1 MPKTKKP
8 KQSEVPN
15 IHSVRNKIK
24 TETVAMSIAEQ
35 RTGDEA
41 YRIWHNRVSSCIR
54 WRDQHWNGPKNWD
67 KAYDLYRGK
76 HWGSG
81 DVNIDLVKSDNR
93 RDRITVNL
101 TGSSIQNMLPFL
113 ISTKPKAIAHPHLPT
128 AVVSGKLQETLL
140 NREYTKAQMHR
151 QVKRAALDAII
162 CGHGIIE
169 DGFNLELD
177 EGIKKA
183 DGDIVYADYV
193 KKESAFVRRISPYDF
208 IFDPTA
214 SENDIY
220 TARWAGEI
228 IYMPLRDLLANSNHL
243 KSTIK
248 AINEKVYTV
257 NTKKDLMIPERAY
270 IDSEDYY
277 ENENDEVAICFKIFD
292 KKFKK
297 YYLFAD
303 GVLPPLVEKDWPYP
317 YLDGFPY
324 TFLEFIPVPS
334 CAFPM
339 GLALAIEDQ
348 QHELNAVRTRIFNHG
363 RRFNR
368 KYEAHEKVDPHELD
382 KLVDSPD
389 GTVIIVPQMGLI
401 TPIQDAALSQDQQI
415 IEGRIQDDIQR
426 LSGMDSLIQ
435 GGALPSRTTAGEV
448 NARGNLFRMKL
459 DDRVESMDNAILNV
473 LEHTLAHL
481 KANLIK
487 DQVVKVAGP
496 EGEYWVE
503 FTIEDIQD
511 PVDIT
516 IESVA
521 APKTDPQIMR
531 QQALQVFQI
540 TVGQMQ
546 MIMQAQVPINWTELF
561 KWIFEMLE
569 VKESGRFFAPSL
581 IPNQPLQFEQ
591 SSNDLNNQQPEANTE
606 IMDVQ
611 GMQKQMGLA
620 PLMNQSGMQV

>member
-1 MPKTKKP
+1 MAKRKP
-8 KQSEVPN
+8 KQILAN
-15 IHSVRNKIK
+15 N
-24 TETVAMSIAEQ
+24 EQ
-35 RTGDEA
+35 A
-41 YRIWHNRVSSCIR
+41 YRAYLNEQTESQFKETKTGEETYHIWHNRIQSTLR
-54 WRDQHWNGPKNWD
+54 WRENHWNGTKNWD
-67 KAYDLYRGK
+67 KAYDLYKGK
-76 HWGSG
+76 HWQ
-81 DVNIDLVKSDNR
+81 DQDIEIEMVKSDNR

-113 ISTKPKAIAHPHLPT
+113 ISTKPKAVAHPYLPT

-140 NREYTKAQMHR
+140 NREYDKARMHR
-151 QVKRAALDAII
+151 QVKRAGLDAII
-162 CGHGIIE
+162 CGHGIVR
-169 DGFNLELD
+169 DGFILELD
-177 EGIKKA
+177 EAVKKI

-193 KKESAFVRRISPYDF
+193 KKESAFVRRVSPYNF

-228 IYMPLRDLLANSNHL
+228 VYMPVKDLLANSNHL

-248 AINEKVYTV
+248 SIREGLYTLS
-257 NTKKDLMIPERAY
+257 TKRDLMIPDRAF
-270 IDSEDYY
+270 IESEDYY
-277 ENENDEVAICFKIFD
+277 ENQEDEVAVCFEIFD
-292 KKFKK
+292 KKYKK

-303 GVLPPLVEKDWPYP
+303 GVVPPLIEKEWPYP

-324 TFLEFIPVPS
+324 TFFEFIPIPD

-339 GLALAIEDQ
+339 GLALFIEDQ
-348 QHELNAVRTRIFNHG
+348 QHELNATRTRMFNHG

-368 KYEAHEKVDPHELD
+368 KYEVSEKINPSEID
-382 KLVDSPD
+382 KLADGAD
-389 GTVIIVPQMGLI
+389 GTIVMVPTLGLI
-401 TPIQDAALSQDQQI
+401 QPIQDAPMSQDHQI
-415 IEGRIQDDIQR
+415 IEARIQDDIQR

-459 DDRVESMDNAILNV
+459 DDRVESMDDAVQNI

-487 DQVVKVAGP
+487 DQVVKVAGS

-516 IESVA
+516 IESIA

-546 MIMQAQVPINWTELF
+546 MIMQAQVPVNWTELF
-561 KWIFEMLE
+561 KWMFEMLE
-569 VKESGRFFAPSL
+569 VKDSGRFFAPSL
-581 IPNQPLQFEQ
+581 IPNQPLQMQ
-591 SSNDLNNQQPEANTE
+591 PVSNDLNNQQPEANTE
-606 IMDVQ
+606 LQTPQD
-611 GMQKQMGLA
+611 MQRQMGLA
-620 PLMNQSGMQV
+620 PLLNQSGLQV

>member
-1 MPKTKKP
+1 MAKRKP
-8 KQSEVPN
+8 KQILAN
-15 IHSVRNKIK
+15 N
-24 TETVAMSIAEQ
+24 EQ
-35 RTGDEA
+35 A
-41 YRIWHNRVSSCIR
+41 YRTYLNEQTESQFKESKTGEETYHIWHNRIQSTLR
-54 WRDQHWNGPKNWD
+54 WRENHWNGTKNWD
-67 KAYDLYRGK
+67 KAYDLYKGK
-76 HWGSG
+76 HWQ
-81 DVNIDLVKSDNR
+81 DQDIEIEMVKSDNR

-113 ISTKPKAIAHPHLPT
+113 IATKPKAIAHPHLPT

-140 NREYTKAQMHR
+140 NREYDKARMHR
-151 QVKRAALDAII
+151 QVKRAGLDAII
-162 CGHGIIE
+162 CGHGIVR
-169 DGFNLELD
+169 DGFILELD
-177 EGIKKA
+177 EAVKKM

-193 KKESAFVRRISPYDF
+193 KKESAFIRRVSPYNF

-228 IYMPLRDLLANSNHL
+228 VYMPVKDLLANSNHL

-248 AINEKVYTV
+248 SIKEGLYTLH
-257 NTKKDLMIPERAY
+257 TKRDLMIPDRAF
-270 IDSEDYY
+270 IESEDYY
-277 ENENDEVAICFKIFD
+277 ENQEDEVAVCFEIFD
-292 KKFKK
+292 KKYKK

-303 GVLPPLVEKDWPYP
+303 GVVPPLIEKEWPYP

-324 TFLEFIPVPS
+324 TFFEFIPIPD
-334 CAFPM
+334 CAFPI
-339 GLALAIEDQ
+339 GLALFIEDQ
-348 QHELNAVRTRIFNHG
+348 QHELNATRTRMFNHG

-368 KYEAHEKVDPHELD
+368 KYEVSEKINPSEID
-382 KLVDSPD
+382 KLADGAD
-389 GTVIIVPQMGLI
+389 GTIVMVPTIGLI
-401 TPIQDAALSQDQQI
+401 QPIQDAPMSQDHQI
-415 IEGRIQDDIQR
+415 IEARIQDDIQR

-459 DDRVESMDNAILNV
+459 DDRVESMDDAVQNI

-487 DQVVKVAGP
+487 DQVVKVAGL

-516 IESVA
+516 IESIA

-546 MIMQAQVPINWTELF
+546 MIMQAQVPVNWTELF
-561 KWIFEMLE
+561 KWMFEMLE
-569 VKESGRFFAPSL
+569 VKDSGRFFAPSL
-581 IPNQPLQFEQ
+581 TPNQPLQMQ
-591 SSNDLNNQQPEANTE
+591 PVSNDLNNQQPEANTE
-606 IMDVQ
+606 LQTPQD
-611 GMQKQMGLA
+611 MQRQMGLA
-620 PLMNQSGMQV
+620 PLLNQSGLQV